1 LAGALKIW
9 WDQSQERSKNN
20 EPDWKPALLPSIF
33 FGAKAAA
40 MNINVDPNQVG
51 MPDFTNPLLLV
62 GHVRIARQVTPL
74 SCVQD
79 IV

>member
-1 LAGALKIW
+1 
-9 WDQSQERSKNN
+9 
-20 EPDWKPALLPSIF
+20 
-33 FGAKAAA
+33 